1 MNCIRPSPALTLRG
15 ADSAESGVCPA
26 TESSESA
33 ELAAS
38 ELVGCHGRGF
48 PEESIPTGDTSVVSR
63 SVSSSA
69 ATGRVGNDVAKRAAV
84 TTNALAAKVIEFRKF
99 FTLNNLASE
108 YEQRS

>member
-1 MNCIRPSPALTLRG
+1 
-15 ADSAESGVCPA
+15 
-26 TESSESA
+26 
-33 ELAAS
+33 
-38 ELVGCHGRGF
+38 
-48 PEESIPTGDTSVVSR
+48 VVSR

-69 ATGRVGNDVAKRAAV
+69 ATGRVENDVAKRAAV